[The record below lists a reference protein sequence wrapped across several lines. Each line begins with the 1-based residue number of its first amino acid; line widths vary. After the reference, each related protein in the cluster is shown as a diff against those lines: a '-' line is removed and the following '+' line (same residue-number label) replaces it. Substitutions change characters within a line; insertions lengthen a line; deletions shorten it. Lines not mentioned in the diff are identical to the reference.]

1 MYNKIIET
9 NDYTN
14 TNIVCHFS
22 ALQKMR
28 KIDEGTLSK
37 SDIAMSSLRKKR
49 HRIPSSIIKLKKSL
63 IRKNED
69 ERIEK
74 CVEKQEECLER
85 QNVPVQGKYYCVS
98 FSVTTKLSIMMFL
111 FIFMFTS
118 IKPRHLF

>member
-1 MYNKIIET
+1 
-9 NDYTN
+9 
-14 TNIVCHFS
+14 
-22 ALQKMR
+22 MR

-49 HRIPSSIIKLKKSL
+49 YRIPSSIIKLKNSL
-63 IRKNED
+63 IRKHDE

-74 CVEKQEECLER
+74 CVQKQEECLER

-111 FIFMFTS
+111 FMFMFTS
-118 IKPRHLF
+118 IKPRPLF

>member
-1 MYNKIIET
+1 MPAI
-9 NDYTN
+9 
-14 TNIVCHFS
+14 FS

-37 SDIAMSSLRKKR
+37 SDIAMSNLRKKR
-49 HRIPSSIIKLKKSL
+49 HRIPSSIIKLNKSL
-63 IRKNED
+63 IRKNEE

-85 QNVPVQGKYYCVS
+85 QNVSVQGKYYCVS

-111 FIFMFTS
+111 FIFMLTYV
-118 IKPRHLF
+118 IQRVK

>member
-1 MYNKIIET
+1 
-9 NDYTN
+9 
-14 TNIVCHFS
+14 
-22 ALQKMR
+22 MR
-28 KIDEGTLSK
+28 KIDEGTLPK

-49 HRIPSSIIKLKKSL
+49 HRIPSSIIKLKNSL
-63 IRKNED
+63 IRKNEE

-74 CVEKQEECLER
+74 CVYQQEECLEW

-118 IKPRHLF
+118 IKPRYLF